1 MPIIAKDSNLYEAT
15 ERITTV
21 IKGKRNLTA
30 QDTATIALFTVL
42 NSLAD
47 SGMDASQALEVI
59 TPDATE
65 EEKASALKAQAWRK
79 KIRDEIKPLLT
90 AAKNYQ
96 SSYCEPTGLMPKPV
110 AGETVDEFV

>member
-1 MPIIAKDSNLYEAT
+1 MPVIAKESNLFEAT
-15 ERITTV
+15 ERITSV

-47 SGMDASQALEVI
+47 SGMTVEEALEMM
-59 TPDATE
+59 PADANAASDGAK
-65 EEKASALKAQAWRK
+65 KATAWRK
-79 KIRDEIKPLLT
+79 AIRDEIKPLLT

-96 SSYCEPTGLMPKPV
+96 CSYCTPTGLMPKPS
-110 AGETVDEFV
+110 AGETVEEFV

>member
-15 ERITTV
+15 ERIASI

-47 SGMDASQALEVI
+47 SGMDASQALEVV
-59 TPDATE
+59 TPEATE

-79 KIRDEIKPLLT
+79 AIRDEIKPLLT

-110 AGETVDEFV
+110 AGVEVEDLV

>member
-1 MPIIAKDSNLYEAT
+1 MPVILKESNLYEAT

-21 IKGKRNLTA
+21 IKGKRNLTS

-47 SGMDASQALEVI
+47 SGMNASAALEII

-65 EEKASALKAQAWRK
+65 EEKARAMKAQAWRK
-79 KIRDEIKPLLT
+79 AIRDEIKVLCT
-90 AAKNYQ
+90 AAKNFQ
-96 SSYCEPTGLMPKPV
+96 ASYCEPTGLMPKPT
-110 AGETVDEFV
+110 AGEMVEEFV